1 MAKRAANNDAARV
14 KKRGKASNINEH
26 GVLLVPPPKSVS
38 NKDHMQ
44 RLNYLFQASIYHTMI
59 GDNDETH
66 ALSRMYLR
74 NLDLIQK
81 KTKSSLTPGMKRQIC
96 KHCHRVQIPMKT
108 QDITIVNESKNQTR
122 RSQVLELT
130 CRCGSKKRFPYGR
143 DPTYKTHAE
152 KSSIIYIQ
160 K

>member
-1 MAKRAANNDAARV
+1 MVKGTATNNAMPARN
-14 KKRGKASNINEH
+14 RGKGQNINED
-26 GVLLVPPPKSVS
+26 GVLIVPPPKSVS

-44 RLNYLFQASIYHTMI
+44 RLNYLFQVSTYHTMV
-59 GDNDETH
+59 DASDESH
-66 ALSRMYLR
+66 ALSRIYMR

-96 KHCHRVQIPMKT
+96 KRCHRVQIPMRT
-108 QDITIVNESKNQTR
+108 QDISIVNESKEQTR
-122 RSQVLELT
+122 KSQVLEVR
-130 CRCGSKKRFPYGR
+130 CRCGSKKRFPFGR

-152 KSSIIYIQ
+152 KSSLVYIQ